1 MEFRIERSAL
11 AEAVAWAARVLP
23 VRSPVPVL
31 GGLLLEAEGGRLRV
45 SGLDYEASARIDVAD
60 AEILRP
66 GKVLVMGRRL
76 LDICKVLPEGAVE
89 CAVEGSRF
97 TVSGDGARFGLSV
110 LPLDDYPALPS
121 LPRVRGAVEAAEFA
135 AAVADVA
142 VAAGRDD
149 TLPALTGIRL
159 GLDAVTG
166 TMTLAAT
173 DRYRFAV
180 RTLPW
185 KAAGAGAGEG
195 AGVDAGAG
203 EGAGVDAGAGS
214 GAEAGSGSD
223 AGAGSGARA
232 GARAGDGAGAGESA
246 DVLVSARRLTEIAR
260 SLGRSG
266 LVSVAL
272 DAGSAGFEHAGMR
285 TTVRLLDGRLPRH
298 DKLFAM
304 EDPAV
309 AVVDRARLVEAVK
322 RVSVVADGDGPVQLA
337 FSAEDNSVHL
347 RAGYEDDV
355 ASQRLPAT
363 LEGARELTVAF
374 NPGYL
379 ADALASFD
387 EPSLRLLMMG
397 AGQRAM
403 ITGEGEPGRDVSP
416 PRHRHLL
423 MSVKPPLV

>member
-31 GGLLLEAEGGRLRV
+31 GGLLLDAEGGRLRV
-45 SGLDYEASARIDVAD
+45 SGLDYEASARIDVEA

-110 LPLDDYPALPS
+110 LPLDDYPALPP

-159 GLDAVTG
+159 GLDAATG

-185 KAAGAGAGEG
+185 KAVEA
-195 AGVDAGAG
+195 DAGAD
-203 EGAGVDAGAGS
+203 EG
-214 GAEAGSGSD
+214 
-223 AGAGSGARA
+223 
-232 GARAGDGAGAGESA
+232 A

-272 DAGSAGFEHAGMR
+272 GAGSAGFEHAGMR

-337 FSAEDNSVHL
+337 FSADDDSVHL
-347 RAGYEDDV
+347 QAGYEDDV

-363 LEGARELTVAF
+363 LEGAREMTVAF
-374 NPGYL
+374 NPAYL

-423 MSVKPPLV
+423 MSVKPPLA

>member
-31 GGLLLEAEGGRLRV
+31 GGLLLDAEGGRLRV
-45 SGLDYEASARIDVAD
+45 SGLDYEASARIDVEA

-159 GLDAVTG
+159 GLDAGSG

-180 RTLPW
+180 RTLLW

-195 AGVDAGAG
+195 AGSGSAAGAG
-203 EGAGVDAGAGS
+203 SSSGAGVGAGSEAGAGS
-214 GAEAGSGSD
+214 GE
-223 AGAGSGARA
+223 R
-232 GARAGDGAGAGESA
+232 A

-298 DKLFAM
+298 EKLFAM

-309 AVVDRARLVEAVK
+309 AVVERARLVEAVK
-322 RVSVVADGDGPVQLA
+322 RVSVVADGDGPVQMA
-337 FSAEDNSVHL
+337 FSAADNSVHL
-347 RAGYEDDV
+347 QAGYEDDV

-363 LEGARELTVAF
+363 LEGAREMTVAF
-374 NPGYL
+374 NPAYL

-403 ITGEGEPGRDVSP
+403 ITGEEEPGRDVSP

>member
-31 GGLLLEAEGGRLRV
+31 GGLLLDTEDGRLRV
-45 SGLDYEASARIDVAD
+45 SGLDYEASARIDVEA
-60 AEILRP
+60 AEVVRP

-76 LDICKVLPEGAVE
+76 HDICKVLPEGPVE

-97 TVSGDGARFGLSV
+97 TVSVDGARFGLSV

-121 LPRVRGAVEAAEFA
+121 LPQVRGAVEAAAFA
-135 AAVADVA
+135 SAVADVA

-159 GLDAVTG
+159 GLDVEAG

-185 KAAGAGAGEG
+185 KAA
-195 AGVDAGAG
+195 D
-203 EGAGVDAGAGS
+203 S
-214 GAEAGSGSD
+214 G
-223 AGAGSGARA
+223 
-232 GARAGDGAGAGESA
+232 GESA
-246 DVLVSARRLTEIAR
+246 DVLLSARRLTEIAR

-285 TTVRLLDGRLPRH
+285 TTVRLLEGRLPRH

-304 EDPAV
+304 EGPAV

-322 RVSVVADGDGPVQLA
+322 RVSVVADGDSPVQMA
-337 FSAEDNSVHL
+337 FSAADNSVHL
-347 RAGYEDDV
+347 QAGYEDDV

-363 LEGARELTVAF
+363 LEGAREITVAF

-379 ADALASFD
+379 ADALASFE
-387 EPSLRLLMMG
+387 EPSLRLLLMG
-397 AGQRAM
+397 AGQRAL
-403 ITGEGEPGRDVSP
+403 ITGGGEGPESEA
-416 PRHRHLL
+416 HRHLL
-423 MSVKPPLV
+423 MSVKPQLA

>member
-31 GGLLLEAEGGRLRV
+31 GGLLLDAEGGRLRV
-45 SGLDYEASARIDVAD
+45 SGLDYEASARIDVEA

-159 GLDAVTG
+159 GLDAGSG

-195 AGVDAGAG
+195 AGSGSA
-203 EGAGVDAGAGS
+203 AGAGS
-214 GAEAGSGSD
+214 GSGAGSEAE
-223 AGAGSGARA
+223 AGAGSGER
-232 GARAGDGAGAGESA
+232 A

-298 DKLFAM
+298 EKLFAM

-309 AVVDRARLVEAVK
+309 AVVERARLVEAVK

-337 FSAEDNSVHL
+337 FSAADNSVHL
-347 RAGYEDDV
+347 QAGYEDDV

-363 LEGARELTVAF
+363 LEGAREMTVAF
-374 NPGYL
+374 NPAYL

>member
-1 MEFRIERSAL
+1 MEFRIQRSAL
-11 AEAVAWAARVLP
+11 TEAVSWAARVLP

-31 GGLLLEAEGGRLRV
+31 GGLLLDTGAGGGDGRLRI
-45 SGLDYEASARIDVAD
+45 SGLDYEASARIDVE
-60 AEILRP
+60 AEVPRP

-76 LDICKVLPEGAVE
+76 LDICKVLPDGPVE

-110 LPLDDYPALPS
+110 LPLDDYPALPP
-121 LPRVRGAVEAAEFA
+121 LPQVRGAVDAELFA

-159 GLDAVTG
+159 GLDG
-166 TMTLAAT
+166 DTMTLAAT

-180 RTLPW
+180 RTVPW
-185 KAAGAGAGEG
+185 KATAPC
-195 AGVDAGAG
+195 
-203 EGAGVDAGAGS
+203 
-214 GAEAGSGSD
+214 
-223 AGAGSGARA
+223 
-232 GARAGDGAGAGESA
+232 ESA

-285 TTVRLLDGRLPRH
+285 TTVRLLEGRLPRH
-298 DKLFAM
+298 EKLFAM

-309 AVVDRARLVEAVK
+309 AVVDRARLTEAVK
-322 RVSVVADGDGPVQLA
+322 RVSVVADGDSPVQMT
-337 FSAEDNSVHL
+337 FSRTDAAVTL

-355 ASQRLPAT
+355 ASQRLPAA
-363 LEGARELTVAF
+363 LEGAEELTVAF

-379 ADALASFD
+379 ADALAAFTG
-387 EPSLRLLMMG
+387 PSLRLRLLG
-397 AGQRAM
+397 AGQRAL
-403 ITGEGEPGRDVSP
+403 ITDGAGPDETPADETPADGAGPGT
-416 PRHRHLL
+416 HRHLL
-423 MSVKPPLV
+423 MSVRPQLV